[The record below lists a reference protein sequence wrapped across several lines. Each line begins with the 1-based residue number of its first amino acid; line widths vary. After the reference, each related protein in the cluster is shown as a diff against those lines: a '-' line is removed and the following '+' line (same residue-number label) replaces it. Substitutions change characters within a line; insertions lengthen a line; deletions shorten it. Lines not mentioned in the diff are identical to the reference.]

1 MSANFTM
8 SGKFYDFVENKKMC
22 AMHMSS
28 FCVLK
33 CLEHRFLVPGKR
45 FLVPEHMF
53 WSQETAETRF
63 LSHKT
68 PPFNGYAS
76 PTLVTHRDSKSGERG
91 EHVRAIFLP
100 LLCKFLVCVRPQD
113 VYWCLFLAPAV
124 PKQFGQLTQLCLV
137 SGD

>member
-1 MSANFTM
+1 MCTILYHFILKCLNAHTMSANFTL

-63 LSHKT
+63 LSHET
-68 PPFNGYAS
+68 PPFNGYAG
-76 PTLVTHRDSKSGERG
+76 PTLVTQKKWDLGRLPPPCFFSKSPHFPVFFLGGGRPLNFD
-91 EHVRAIFLP
+91 FLP
-100 LLCKFLVCVRPQD
+100 D
-113 VYWCLFLAPAV
+113 
-124 PKQFGQLTQLCLV
+124 
-137 SGD
+137 